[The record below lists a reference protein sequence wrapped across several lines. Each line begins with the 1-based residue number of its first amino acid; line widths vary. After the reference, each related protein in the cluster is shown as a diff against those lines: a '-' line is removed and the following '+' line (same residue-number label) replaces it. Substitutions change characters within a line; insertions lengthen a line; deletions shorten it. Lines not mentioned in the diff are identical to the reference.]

1 MTTTKKGSSKIQHDI
16 SYINEALRSLAV
28 PVHEIKFDSRNA
40 RKHSRR
46 NIDVTKSSLKANGQT
61 KPIVVWKRGNEQIVV
76 AGNGSLTAAL
86 ELGWTH
92 IAANVREFESEEAAR
107 AYALDDNRSAELA
120 DWDTDILPMQLEEL
134 KGAGFDLEEHGWT
147 DVEIEDFVT
156 PKPGAGGKGGKRAR
170 EEATPR
176 IPSISEIELGMVI
189 ELGRH
194 RLLCGDSFDAV
205 MLDTLLGTRRVDMI
219 CMDPPYA
226 IYGSSTGIGADIA
239 DDKMVLPFFRALAG
253 IAITRTKIWAH
264 IYTHCDWRSW
274 SAIWISYREVGLSPK
289 NMIVWDKQSSGLG
302 SQYANTHELVAFHA
316 HLPKETA
323 MTSTMKRGQRQV
335 YQPNMFRTPRVRGEE
350 RLHNAAKPVDMEA
363 WLIKNSS
370 EEGETVLDLFGG
382 SGTTLIAAEREGRT
396 CFMVEKEPKNCKIIV
411 DRYRRF
417 VESAGADDGEDLAEQ
432 VRESA

>member
-1 MTTTKKGSSKIQHDI
+1 MTAKKIKHDI
-16 SYINEALRSLAV
+16 SYINEALQPLAV
-28 PVHEIKFDSRNA
+28 PIHEIKFDSRNA

-46 NIDVTKSSLKANGQT
+46 NLDVTKASLKKNGQA
-61 KPIVVWKRGNEQIVV
+61 KPVVVWKRGNENVV
-76 AGNGSLTAAL
+76 IAGNGTVTAAL

-120 DWDTDILPMQLEEL
+120 DWDSEMLPLQLEEL

-147 DVEIEDFVT
+147 DVEIEDFIT
-156 PKPGAGGKGGKRAR
+156 PRPAAGGKGRRAK
-170 EEATPR
+170 EEAKPR
-176 IPSISEIELGMVI
+176 IPNVTDIELGQII

-194 RLLCGDSFDAV
+194 RLLCGDSFDAA
-205 MLDTLLGTRRVDMI
+205 MLDLLLGERRVDMI
-219 CMDPPYA
+219 CMDPPFA

-239 DDKMVLPFFRALAG
+239 DDKMVLPFFRALGAVA
-253 IAITRTKIWAH
+253 IARTKVWAH

-274 SAIWISYREVGLSPK
+274 SAIWVSYREVGLSPK

-335 YQPNMFRTPRVRGEE
+335 YQPNMFRTPRVRGDE

-363 WLIKNSS
+363 WLIRNSS

-382 SGTTLIAAEREGRT
+382 SGTTLIAAEKENRI
-396 CFMVEKEPKNCKIIV
+396 CYMVEKEPKNCKIIV

-417 VESAGADDGEDLAEQ
+417 VESDGEDEGEDLVE
-432 VRESA
+432 VIRESA